1 MSRNPRPFLHY
12 ASFRQLQGGIC
23 QEHLPVTERQQQGP
37 LPSASMRLEA
47 CAATAA
53 DLPHSPKGIRGGE

>member
-12 ASFRQLQGGIC
+12 ASFCQLQVGIC
-23 QEHLPVTERQQQGP
+23 QEHLPVTKQQQGP
-37 LPSASMRLEA
+37 LPSASMGLEP

-53 DLPHSPKGIRGGE
+53 DLPHSPKEVQGGE